1 MGKTNVIELREFNEV
16 VRITNR
22 KIEAIEQSDKK
33 TKSLQI
39 EVGELL
45 IELRNRINAG
55 EIGELAVWWEWFEE
69 NRMLFRN
76 ISQAT
81 AEAYMQ
87 IAGAPDPE
95 KRLAKH
101 REQGA
106 ARQEAFRH
114 KSPQLGPLRNGPNC
128 GTPPSLSTSTQG
140 AWVGREPPS
149 NVTRIPAAPTYPSS
163 PEDDALV
170 EQFIELFRK
179 MTDGA
184 RVRAMQEINALYR
197 RWREGEE

>member
-76 ISQAT
+76 ISHDT
-81 AEAYMQ
+81 AEHYMR
-87 IAGAPDPE
+87 IAGATDPE
-95 KRLAKH
+95 EKLVKH
-101 REQGA
+101 REQGN
-106 ARQEAFRH
+106 ARKKSFRQ
-114 KSPQLGPLRNGPNC
+114 KSPQSGAFRNAPDC
-128 GTPPSLSTSTQG
+128 GTQET
-140 AWVGREPPS
+140 EPPS

-163 PEDDALV
+163 PEDNALV

-179 MTDGA
+179 MTDSA